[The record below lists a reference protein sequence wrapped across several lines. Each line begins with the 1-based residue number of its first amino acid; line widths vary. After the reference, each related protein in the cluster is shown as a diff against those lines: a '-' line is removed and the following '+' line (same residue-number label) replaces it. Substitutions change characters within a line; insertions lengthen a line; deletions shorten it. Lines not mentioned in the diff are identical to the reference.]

1 MHLKKTILIIVITFL
16 SISSLAKSEISY
28 EKEFDETQFIIES
41 QIQAFLDDNAEL
53 AYSYAA
59 PLIKMKFNNPIEFM
73 SMVKNYYEPVYNPKQ
88 FYFIDARYFE
98 GAIYHQLQV
107 ISQQDESFLAT
118 YSLIQDEGN
127 WKISGCA
134 VYPMQKQSI

>member
-1 MHLKKTILIIVITFL
+1 MYLKKLILIITTIL
-16 SISSLAKSEISY
+16 SLSGLAKSETSF
-28 EKEFDETQFIIES
+28 EKEFSETQSVIES
-41 QIQAFLDDNAEL
+41 QIQAFLDENAEL

-59 PLIKMKFNNPIEFM
+59 PMIKMKFSNPIEFM

-88 FYFIDARYFE
+88 FYFLEAKYYE

-107 ISQQDESFLAT
+107 ISQKNESFLAT
-118 YSLIQDEGN
+118 YSLIQDEGR

-134 VYPMQKQSI
+134 VYPMQNQSI

>member
-1 MHLKKTILIIVITFL
+1 MRIKNTILLIVTFF

-28 EKEFDETQFIIES
+28 EKEFNETQFIIES
-41 QIQAFLDDNAEL
+41 QIQAFLDENAEL

-59 PLIKMKFNNPIEFM
+59 PLIKMKFNNPQEFM
-73 SMVKNYYEPVYNPKQ
+73 YMVKNYYEPVYNPKQ
-88 FYFIDARYFE
+88 FQFIDAKYFE
-98 GAIYHQLQV
+98 GAIFHQLQV
-107 ISQQDESFLAT
+107 ISQKDESFLAT
-118 YSLIQDEGN
+118 YSLIQNEGK

>member
-1 MHLKKTILIIVITFL
+1 MFIKKTLTLFFTCLIL
-16 SISSLAKSEISY
+16 SSLAKSEISY
-28 EKEFDETQFIIES
+28 ENYINETQAIIES
-41 QIQAFLDDNAEL
+41 QIQAFLDENAEL

-59 PLIKMKFNNPIEFM
+59 PLIKMKFNSPLEFM

-88 FYFIDARYFE
+88 FYFLDSKYFE
-98 GAIYHQLQV
+98 GSIYHQLQV

-118 YSLIQDEGN
+118 YSLIQDDGK

-134 VYPMQKQSI
+134 VYPMQQQSI

>member
-1 MHLKKTILIIVITFL
+1 MHFKITILTIITFL
-16 SISSLAKSEISY
+16 SISGLAKSEISY
-28 EKEFDETQFIIES
+28 EKEFDETQFIIQS
-41 QIQAFLDDNAEL
+41 QIQAFLDENAEL

-59 PLIKMKFNNPIEFM
+59 PLIKMKFNNPLEFM

-118 YSLIQDEGN
+118 YSLIQDKGK

>member
-1 MHLKKTILIIVITFL
+1 MHLKKTILLIITFL

-41 QIQAFLDDNAEL
+41 QIQAFLDENAEL

-59 PLIKMKFNNPIEFM
+59 PLIKMKFNNPLEFM

-118 YSLIQDEGN
+118 YSLIQDGGK

>member
-1 MHLKKTILIIVITFL
+1 MHLKKTILTIITFL

-41 QIQAFLDDNAEL
+41 QIQAFLDENAEL

-59 PLIKMKFNNPIEFM
+59 PLIKMKFNNPLEFM

-118 YSLIQDEGN
+118 YSLIKDGGK

>member
-1 MHLKKTILIIVITFL
+1 MHLKKSILIFITILSL
-16 SISSLAKSEISY
+16 SGLAKSETSF
-28 EKEFDETQFIIES
+28 EKEFSETQSVIES
-41 QIQAFLDDNAEL
+41 QIQAFLDENAEL

-59 PLIKMKFNNPIEFM
+59 PMIKMKFTNPIEFM

-88 FYFIDARYFE
+88 FYFLEAKYYE

-107 ISQQDESFLAT
+107 ISQKNESFLAT
-118 YSLIQDEGN
+118 YSLIQDEGR

-134 VYPMQKQSI
+134 VYPMQNQSI

>member
-1 MHLKKTILIIVITFL
+1 MCLKKTILTIVTFL

-41 QIQAFLDDNAEL
+41 QIQAFLDENAEL

-59 PLIKMKFNNPIEFM
+59 PLIKMKFNNSLEFM

-118 YSLIQDEGN
+118 YSLIQDGGK

>member
-1 MHLKKTILIIVITFL
+1 MHLKKKILIIVTFL

-28 EKEFDETQFIIES
+28 EKDFNETQFIIES
-41 QIQAFLDDNAEL
+41 QIQAFLDENAEL

-59 PLIKMKFNNPIEFM
+59 PLIKMKFNNPLEFM

-118 YSLIQDEGN
+118 YSLIQDGGK

>member
-1 MHLKKTILIIVITFL
+1 MHLKKSILIIITIL
-16 SISSLAKSEISY
+16 SLSGLAKSETSF
-28 EKEFDETQFIIES
+28 EKEFSETQSVIES
-41 QIQAFLDDNAEL
+41 QIQAFLDENAEL

-59 PLIKMKFNNPIEFM
+59 PMIKMKFTNPVEFM

-88 FYFIDARYFE
+88 FYFLEAKYYE

-107 ISQQDESFLAT
+107 ISQKNESFLAT
-118 YSLIQDEGN
+118 YSLIQDEGR

>member
-1 MHLKKTILIIVITFL
+1 MHLKKTILTIITFL

-28 EKEFDETQFIIES
+28 EKDFDETQFIIES
-41 QIQAFLDDNAEL
+41 QIQAFLDENAEL

-59 PLIKMKFNNPIEFM
+59 PLIKMKFNNPLEFM

-88 FYFIDARYFE
+88 FYFIDARYFT
-98 GAIYHQLQV
+98 GAVYHQLQV

-118 YSLIQDEGN
+118 YSLIQDEGK

>member
-1 MHLKKTILIIVITFL
+1 MHLKKMILIIITFL

-28 EKEFDETQFIIES
+28 EKEFYETQFIIES
-41 QIQAFLDDNAEL
+41 QIQAFLDENAEL

-59 PLIKMKFNNPIEFM
+59 PLIKMKFDSPSEFM
-73 SMVKNYYEPVYNPKQ
+73 FMVKNYYEPVYNPKQ

-118 YSLIQDEGN
+118 YSLIQDGGK

>member
-1 MHLKKTILIIVITFL
+1 MHLKKTILTLITFL
-16 SISSLAKSEISY
+16 SISGLAKSEISY
-28 EKEFDETQFIIES
+28 EKEFDETQFIIQS
-41 QIQAFLDDNAEL
+41 QIQAFLDENAEL

-59 PLIKMKFNNPIEFM
+59 PLIKMKFNNPLEFM

-118 YSLIQDEGN
+118 YSLIQDEGK

>member
-1 MHLKKTILIIVITFL
+1 MHLKKTILTIITFL

-28 EKEFDETQFIIES
+28 EKDFDETQFIIES
-41 QIQAFLDDNAEL
+41 QIQAFLDENAEL

-59 PLIKMKFNNPIEFM
+59 PLIKMKFNNPLEFM

-118 YSLIQDEGN
+118 YSLIQDGGK

>member
-1 MHLKKTILIIVITFL
+1 MHFKKTILTIITFL

-28 EKEFDETQFIIES
+28 EKDFDETQFIIES
-41 QIQAFLDDNAEL
+41 QIQAFLDENAEL

-59 PLIKMKFNNPIEFM
+59 PLIKMKFNNPLEFM

-118 YSLIQDEGN
+118 YSLIQDGGK

>member
-1 MHLKKTILIIVITFL
+1 MHLKKTSLIIITFL

-28 EKEFDETQFIIES
+28 EEQFNETQFIIES
-41 QIQAFLDDNAEL
+41 QIQAFLDENAEL

-59 PLIKMKFNNPIEFM
+59 PLIKMKFNNPLEFM

-98 GAIYHQLQV
+98 GAVYHQLQV
-107 ISQQDESFLAT
+107 ISQQNESFLAT
-118 YSLIQDEGN
+118 YSLIQDEGI

>member
-1 MHLKKTILIIVITFL
+1 MHIKKIILIVVTFL

-28 EKEFDETQFIIES
+28 EKEFSETQSIIES
-41 QIQAFLDDNAEL
+41 QIQAFLDENAEL

-59 PLIKMKFNNPIEFM
+59 PLIKMKFNSPQEFM
-73 SMVKNYYEPVYNPKQ
+73 YMVRNYYEPVYNPKQ
-88 FYFIDARYFE
+88 FQFLDAKYFE
-98 GAIYHQLQV
+98 GAIFHQLQV
-107 ISQQDESFLAT
+107 ISQKNESFLAT
-118 YSLIQDEGN
+118 YSLIQDEGK

>member
-1 MHLKKTILIIVITFL
+1 MYLKKLILIIITFL
-16 SISSLAKSEISY
+16 SISGLAKSETSF
-28 EKEFDETQFIIES
+28 EKEFTETQLIIES
-41 QIQAFLDDNAEL
+41 QIQAFLDENADL

-59 PLIKMKFNNPIEFM
+59 PLIKMKFTNAKEFM
-73 SMVKNYYEPVYNPKQ
+73 LMVKNYYEPVYNPKQ
-88 FYFIDARYFE
+88 FYFLDAKYYE

-107 ISQQDESFLAT
+107 ISQKNESFLAT
-118 YSLIQDEGN
+118 YSLIQDEGQ

>member
-1 MHLKKTILIIVITFL
+1 MHLKKTILLIITFL

-41 QIQAFLDDNAEL
+41 QIQAFLDENAEL

-59 PLIKMKFNNPIEFM
+59 PLIKMKFNNPLEFM
-73 SMVKNYYEPVYNPKQ
+73 SMVKNYYGPVYNPKQ

-118 YSLIQDEGN
+118 YSLIQDEGK

>member
-1 MHLKKTILIIVITFL
+1 MHIKKTILIIITFL

-28 EKEFDETQFIIES
+28 EKEFSETQSIIES
-41 QIQAFLDDNAEL
+41 QIQAFLDENAEL

-59 PLIKMKFNNPIEFM
+59 PLIKMKFNNPQEFM
-73 SMVKNYYEPVYNPKQ
+73 YMVKNYYEPVYNPKQ
-88 FYFIDARYFE
+88 FQFIDAKYFE
-98 GAIYHQLQV
+98 GAIFHQLQV
-107 ISQQDESFLAT
+107 ISQNNESFLAT
-118 YSLIQDEGN
+118 YSLILDEGK

>member
-1 MHLKKTILIIVITFL
+1 MHLKKTLLIIITL
-16 SISSLAKSEISY
+16 LGISSLAKSEISY
-28 EKEFDETQFIIES
+28 EKEFNETRFIIES
-41 QIQAFLDDNAEL
+41 QIQAFLDENAEL

-59 PLIKMKFNNPIEFM
+59 PLIKMKFSNPLEFM
-73 SMVKNYYEPVYNPKQ
+73 YMVKSYYEPVYNPKQ
-88 FYFIDARYFE
+88 FQFIDAKYYE

-107 ISQQDESFLAT
+107 ISQQNETFLAT
-118 YSLIQDEGN
+118 YSLIQDEGK

>member
-1 MHLKKTILIIVITFL
+1 MHIKKTILLIITFL

-28 EKEFDETQFIIES
+28 EKEFSETQSIIES
-41 QIQAFLDDNAEL
+41 QIQAFLDENAEL

-59 PLIKMKFNNPIEFM
+59 PLIKMKFNSPQEFM
-73 SMVKNYYEPVYNPKQ
+73 YMVRNYYEPVYNPKQ
-88 FYFIDARYFE
+88 FQFIDAKYFE
-98 GAIYHQLQV
+98 GAIFHQLQV
-107 ISQQDESFLAT
+107 ISQKNESFLAT
-118 YSLIQDEGN
+118 YSLIQDDGK

>member
-1 MHLKKTILIIVITFL
+1 MFIKKTIILLFTCLGIYG
-16 SISSLAKSEISY
+16 LAQSEISY
-28 EKEFDETQFIIES
+28 EKDFNESQIVIES
-41 QIQAFLDDNAEL
+41 QIQAFLDEDAEL

-59 PLIKMKFNNPIEFM
+59 PLIKMKFNNPLEFM

-118 YSLIQDEGN
+118 YSLIQDGGK

>member
-1 MHLKKTILIIVITFL
+1 MYLKKFILIIITFL
-16 SISSLAKSEISY
+16 SISGLAKSETSF
-28 EKEFDETQFIIES
+28 EKEFTETQLIIES
-41 QIQAFLDDNAEL
+41 QIQAFLDENADL

-59 PLIKMKFNNPIEFM
+59 PLIKMKFTNPIEFM

-88 FYFIDARYFE
+88 FYFLDAKYYE

-107 ISQQDESFLAT
+107 ISQKNESFLAT
-118 YSLIQDEGN
+118 YSLIQDEGQ